1 MGVDV
6 AHLVL
11 VAFGHAGDQVL
22 DDGLDGTEG
31 GDVLAGAV
39 VDFDLLWS
47 VLRYS
52 LFLECVR
59 GLGLS
64 GATEVFWRSSGFFLC
79 CARRRRTWMI
89 CFLGTTKVTA
99 MWERSLTSLPRGPS
113 TVTMRERIDTLTS
126 SGTVRVS
133 VDTMYLILID

>member
-52 LFLECVR
+52 LFWSVCAGWVFRVR
-59 GLGLS
+59 QRSFGGLL
-64 GATEVFWRSSGFFLC
+64 GFFC
-79 CARRRRTWMI
+79 VAR
-89 CFLGTTKVTA
+89 G
-99 MWERSLTSLPRGPS
+99 
-113 TVTMRERIDTLTS
+113 
-126 SGTVRVS
+126 
-133 VDTMYLILID
+133 VDVPG